1 MCMPKM
7 PDPTPAGQTGAAQVS
22 QNIGTAIAN
31 SYLNNVN
38 QTTPYGT
45 KNYSITGYKPY
56 VDTTDKD
63 NPVTYQIPQY
73 ALDEKLTGAGQKLFN
88 AQNKASLNLADLAS
102 QQSGRLQ
109 GLLSRPLNLN
119 NKAVEGRL
127 FDLGRQRLDP
137 MFKDQGEDLRTRLA
151 NQGIRAGTEAYDR
164 EMSSFGETKNDAY
177 NQLLLQG
184 RGQAV
189 SELMAERNQPL
200 NEIIGITSGTQLQPL
215 NFSQPNQFGI
225 PTVDQAGIIQ
235 NTDKMKM
242 DAAMANAQHSS
253 ALWGGLFS
261 LAGKA
266 MPLFSDERL
275 KENIEIVG
283 HTDDGL
289 KIATYNYKGTDKP
302 QIGLIA
308 QDVASKKPEAVM
320 RHPSGFLMVEM
331 GKALSQERR
340 AA

>member
-1 MCMPKM
+1 MPKM

-73 ALDEKLTGAGQKLFN
+73 ALNEKLTGAGQKLFN

-215 NFSQPNQFGI
+215 NFSQPNQYGI

-235 NTDKMKM
+235 NVDQMKQQN
-242 DAAMANAQHSS
+242 AMMQAQQRQ
-253 ALWGGLFS
+253 ALFGGLFS
-261 LAGKA
+261 MAGSI
-266 MPLFSDERL
+266 FSDERL
-275 KENIEIVG
+275 KENVEVIG
-283 HTDDGL
+283 KTDDDL
-289 KIATYNYKGTDKP
+289 KIATYNYKGDDRP
-302 QIGLIA
+302 QIGFIA
-308 QDVASKKPEAVM
+308 QDVAEKKPYAVK
-320 RHPSGFLMVEM
+320 RHPSGFLMVDL
-331 GKALSQERR
+331 GKAMYSEKR

>member
-73 ALDEKLTGAGQKLFN
+73 ALDEHLSKDGRKLFD
-88 AQNKASLNLADLAS
+88 AQNAASINLAGLAQ
-102 QQSGRLQ
+102 QQSGRL
-109 GLLSRPLNLN
+109 GNLLSRPLNLN
-119 NKAVEGRL
+119 NRAVEGRL
-127 FDLGRQRLDP
+127 FDLGRKRLDP
-137 MFKDQGEDLRTRLA
+137 MFRDQSEDLRTRLA

-164 EMSSFGETKNDAY
+164 EMTGFSQGKNDAY
-177 NQLLLQG
+177 NSLMLQG

-189 SELMAERNQPL
+189 SELMQERNQPL
-200 NEIIGITSGTQLQPL
+200 NEIIGIMSGTQLQPMQ
-215 NFSQPNQFGI
+215 FSQPNQFGI

-242 DAAMANAQHSS
+242 DAAMANAQQRN
-253 ALWGGLFS
+253 ALFGGLFS
-261 LAGKA
+261 MAGSI
-266 MPLFSDERL
+266 FSDERL
-275 KENIEIVG
+275 KEDVEVIG
-283 HTDDGL
+283 KTDDGL
-289 KIATYNYKGTDKP
+289 KIASYRYKGDDRP
-302 QIGLIA
+302 QIGFIA
-308 QDVASKKPEAVM
+308 QDVAAKKPHAVK
-320 RHPSGFLMVEM
+320 RHPSGFLMVDL
-331 GKALSQERR
+331 GKAMYSEKR